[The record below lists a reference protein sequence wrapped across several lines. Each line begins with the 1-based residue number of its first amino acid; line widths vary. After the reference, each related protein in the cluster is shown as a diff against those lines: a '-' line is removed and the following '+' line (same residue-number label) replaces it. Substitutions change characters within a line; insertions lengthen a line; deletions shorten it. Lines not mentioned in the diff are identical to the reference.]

1 MQDKPQYP
9 WPVPRLAEIVEHLE
23 RRYPPE
29 LASDWDAI
37 GLVVGDPEATIS
49 TVLFAVD
56 PVPSIV
62 DEALLAQ
69 ADLIVTH
76 HPLFLSGVHEV
87 SRTTAKGRM
96 VHDLI
101 SHGVS
106 LYAAHTNADHADPG
120 VSDALADCLGVG
132 NTRPIDA
139 IDDSGLGTGRIGTLQ
154 TAMTLDEFVER
165 VREQLPPTSVK
176 VAGDGDAIV
185 RTVAVCGGA
194 GDSLLDRVG
203 DADVYVTADLRHHRA
218 QDHLVGGGCALID
231 VSHWSSEWPW
241 LPAAAKALEA
251 DTNGAVR
258 TIVSNIPTDPWQL
271 GGRL

>member
-1 MQDKPQYP
+1 
-9 WPVPRLAEIVEHLE
+9 VPRLAEIIEHLE

-37 GLVVGDPEATIS
+37 GLVVGDPNATIT

-56 PVPSIV
+56 PVPSVV

-69 ADLIVTH
+69 ADLVVTH
-76 HPLFLSGVHEV
+76 HPLFLTGVHGV
-87 SRTTAKGRM
+87 SRTSAKGRM

-101 SHGVS
+101 AHGVA
-106 LYAAHTNADHADPG
+106 LYVAHTNADHADPG
-120 VSDALADCLGVG
+120 VSDALADCLGVQG
-132 NTRPIDA
+132 TRPIDPMG
-139 IDDSGLGTGRIGTLQ
+139 DSGLGTGRIGTLQ
-154 TAMTLDEFVER
+154 SELTLTEFAGR
-165 VREQLPPTSVK
+165 VREQLPPTLVR
-176 VAGDGDAIV
+176 VAGEGDAII

-218 QDHLVGGGCALID
+218 QDHRVDGGCALID
-231 VSHWSSEWPW
+231 VSHWASEWPW
-241 LPAAAKALEA
+241 LPAAAAALET

-258 TIVSNIPTDPWQL
+258 TIVSTTPTDPWHYGGQL
-271 GGRL
+271 

>member
-1 MQDKPQYP
+1 
-9 WPVPRLAEIVEHLE
+9 VPRLAEIVEFLE
-23 RRYPPE
+23 RRYPPD

-37 GLVVGDPEATIS
+37 GLVVGDPQATIS

-56 PVPSIV
+56 PVPAVV

-101 SHGVS
+101 SHGVA
-106 LYAAHTNADHADPG
+106 LYTAHTNADHADPG
-120 VSDALADCLGVG
+120 VSDALAERLDVH
-132 NTRPIDA
+132 NTRPIDP
-139 IDDSGLGTGRIGTLQ
+139 IDGSSLGTGRIGSLDPPI
-154 TAMTLDEFVER
+154 TLDAFVER
-165 VREQLPPTSVK
+165 VRTQLPPTMIR
-176 VAGDGDAIV
+176 VAGDSGAMV

-194 GDSLLDRVG
+194 GDSLLGSVQ

-218 QDHLVGGGCALID
+218 QDHLVNGGCALVD
-231 VSHWSSEWPW
+231 VSHWASEWPW
-241 LPAAAKALEA
+241 LPVAAKALET
-251 DTNGAVR
+251 DTGGAVR
-258 TIVSNIPTDPWQL
+258 TIVSTIPTDPWQS
-271 GGRL
+271 GGQT